1 AVGVNSGAKRE
12 LSGED
17 ALGSLANEQ
26 LIALSKLEVPLRPHR
41 QSVSLNCHV
50 DRAGIG
56 ARQVE
61 VDDELVTTAI
71 GVHRTAAGASSS
83 GDDLLGQLVKLSK
96 GIKIER
102 HLCLS
107 RSGVAGCRLRGGY
120 SASAALRRDV
130 ARDDGQT
137 EGVLVLSRGVV
148 EFACAAQR
156 AGRSGSRTRRPLL
169 HRPGA
174 GGEPAVD
181 PDGQGPGG
189 PRPFTAERCGL
200 RGHGR
205 PFEGQE
211 SAPERSGGY
220 SPIERL

>member
-1 AVGVNSGAKRE
+1 MLGVNSGAQRE

-26 LIALSKLEVPLRPHR
+26 LIALPKLEVPLRPHR

-71 GVHRTAAGASSS
+71 GVHRAAAGASSS

-107 RSGVAGCRLRGGY
+107 RSGVVGCRLRGGY
-120 SASAALRRDV
+120 SASAVLRRDV

-137 EGVLVLSRGVV
+137 EGVLVLSWETAASSSPRALLNALADRARAHGVHYFTALV
-148 EFACAAQR
+148 EAENQQSIQMVRDLGDADRSQR
-156 AGRSGSRTRRPLL
+156 RDVVSEATEGPRRPQ
-169 HRPGA
+169 A
-174 GGEPAVD
+174 
-181 PDGQGPGG
+181 
-189 PRPFTAERCGL
+189 GL
-200 RGHGR
+200 RIFR
-205 PFEGQE
+205 
-211 SAPERSGGY
+211 
-220 SPIERL
+220 